1 MLLGHLT
8 AVITVF
14 GLCCPAAAGTADEKR
29 QGEELIDATKRGDLT
44 SVESLVQA
52 GVNVNS
58 RNAAG
63 RTPMHLACGDGNLN
77 LCEYLL
83 EVGGDY
89 DAKDIYHRSPL
100 SLAAWHGYTE
110 IVQALLDKGADIHT
124 REKEYGYQPLHY
136 AAKRGWKDIVHMLIE
151 HGADPHST
159 ANTGESVKGSLRGDN
174 EEKKHLEKIIDNAKK
189 SATVRAKQTKRLQDM
204 HSMSVSDLIANH
216 QLTESDAQ
224 AYLPAL
230 EEMGAEA
237 VADLRW
243 IELDDFESV
252 KLKTVHKNKLW
263 KVIQEVK
270 DAFSSPNPTT
280 IPQSATTDAQKVNRP
295 HAPRSSLFNT
305 RGNRASEL

>member
-1 MLLGHLT
+1 
-8 AVITVF
+8 
-14 GLCCPAAAGTADEKR
+14 
-29 QGEELIDATKRGDLT
+29 
-44 SVESLVQA
+44 
-52 GVNVNS
+52 
-58 RNAAG
+58 
-63 RTPMHLACGDGNLN
+63 MHLACGDGNLN

-89 DAKDIYHRSPL
+89 DAKDICACTNPMVHHDYACFHGGGGLFVQTTGHRCHLLHGTATPKLCKLCWIRVPTFTPERKNVSRHDFQINL
-100 SLAAWHGYTE
+100 SVGPCLICPAMR
-110 IVQALLDKGADIHT
+110 LPD
-124 REKEYGYQPLHY
+124 GYQPLHY

-252 KLKTVHKNKLW
+252 KLKTVR
-263 KVIQEVK
+263 
-270 DAFSSPNPTT
+270 AG
-280 IPQSATTDAQKVNRP
+280 
-295 HAPRSSLFNT
+295 
-305 RGNRASEL
+305 RGG